1 MKPIAAY
8 DQVDELISGDVVVVG
23 GGVAGLMA
31 ALSLAPRWVTVL
43 TKTELANGSASNLAQ
58 GGVAA
63 ALAADDSPA
72 EHTADTLDAGA
83 GLCDRLVVD
92 VLTTEGPQRVR
103 RLIELGAHF
112 DRDAGGSLLLGREGA
127 HRRRRILHANGD
139 ATGAEMVRA
148 LVAAVRK
155 EPAIDVREQVFVRDL
170 VTAGGRAAPGRV
182 TGVLARYP
190 DGRTVLHRAAAVVLA
205 TGGLGQL
212 YARTTNPPAAT
223 GDGLAMAAR
232 AGARLAD
239 LEFVQFHPTALLA
252 GEDPLPLITEAVR
265 GEGAK
270 LLNDAGERFM
280 LAVDPRA
287 ELAPRDIVARA
298 IWRQQQAGRRVLL
311 DATHL
316 GTTAT
321 GDEVFPRR
329 FPTVYE
335 HCRRLGI
342 DPCREPIPVTPA
354 AHYAMGGIAV
364 DSRGR
369 SSLDGLWACGEV
381 ASTGV
386 HGANR
391 LASNSLLEALV
402 FGVRVAEDLRL
413 WTASQ
418 QAIRPISAD
427 VVWREEGGSHGATNQ
442 QVRETIRGLMW
453 DRAGLVRH
461 HDGLTAALAKLDRL
475 ARELPDAGSE
485 TANLLTV
492 ARLVTAAALVRKE
505 SRGAHYRADYPQ
517 PQSAWQHRHYWAYRP
532 GRPAGELPIEPAPE
546 YEVAA

>member
-1 MKPIAAY
+1 MKPIEAS
-8 DQVDELISGDVVVVG
+8 DRSDEVTSSDVVVVG
-23 GGVAGLMA
+23 GGIAGLMA
-31 ALSLAPRWVTVL
+31 ALSLAPRSVTVL
-43 TKTELANGSASNLAQ
+43 TKTELTNGSASNLAQ

-63 ALAADDSPA
+63 ALSEDDSPA
-72 EHTADTLDAGA
+72 EHTADTLAAGA

-112 DRDAGGSLLLGREGA
+112 DRDPGGVLLLGREGA

-155 EPAIDVREQVFVRDL
+155 EPAIDVRERVFVQDL
-170 VTAGGRAAPGRV
+170 VIAAGGAAPGRV
-182 TGVLARYP
+182 SGVLARYP

-212 YARTTNPPAAT
+212 YACTTNPTAAT
-223 GDGLAMAAR
+223 GDGLAIAAR

-239 LEFVQFHPTALLA
+239 LEFVQFHPTALVA
-252 GEDPLPLITEAVR
+252 GEDPLPLVTEAVR
-265 GEGAK
+265 GEGGK

-280 LAVDPRA
+280 LAEHPRA
-287 ELAPRDIVARA
+287 ELAPRDVVARA

-316 GTTAT
+316 GVTAA
-321 GDEVFPRR
+321 GDAVFPGR
-329 FPTVYE
+329 FPTVCE
-335 HCRRLGI
+335 HCRRFGI

-354 AHYAMGGIAV
+354 AHYSMGGIAV
-364 DSRGR
+364 DTQGR
-369 SSLDGLWACGEV
+369 TSLAGLWACGEV

-402 FGVRVAEDLRL
+402 FGVRVAEDLRA
-413 WTASQ
+413 WTASPR
-418 QAIRPISAD
+418 AIRPVSSD
-427 VVWREEGGSHGATNQ
+427 VVWREEGGSGAEEAPL
-442 QVRETIRGLMW
+442 RAEIRRLMW
-453 DRAGLVRH
+453 DHAGLVRH
-461 HDGLTAALAKLDRL
+461 HDGLTAALAELDAL
-475 ARELPDAGSE
+475 ARELPARPSE
-485 TANLLTV
+485 TGNLLTV
-492 ARLVTAAALVRKE
+492 GRLVTAAALMRKE
-505 SRGAHYRADYPQ
+505 SRGAHHRVDYPQ
-517 PQSAWQHRHYWAYRP
+517 PRCDWQHRHYWTYRP
-532 GRPAGELPIEPAPE
+532 AAELPLEPAPE

>member
-1 MKPIAAY
+1 MKPIEASGRT
-8 DQVDELISGDVVVVG
+8 DEVTTSDVVVVG
-23 GGVAGLMA
+23 GGIAGLMA
-31 ALSLAPRWVTVL
+31 AFSLAPRSVTVL
-43 TKTELANGSASNLAQ
+43 TKTELTNGSASNLAQ

-63 ALAADDSPA
+63 ALSEDDTPA
-72 EHTADTLDAGA
+72 EHTADTVAAGA

-112 DRDAGGSLLLGREGA
+112 DRDASGVLLLGREGA

-155 EPAIDVREQVFVRDL
+155 EPAIEVREQVFVQDL
-170 VTAGGRAAPGRV
+170 VLAGRPAPSRV

-190 DGRTVLHRAAAVVLA
+190 DARTVLHRAAAVVLA

-212 YARTTNPPAAT
+212 YARTTNPTAAT

-239 LEFVQFHPTALLA
+239 LEFVQFHPTALEA
-252 GEDPLPLITEAVR
+252 GEDPLPLVTEAVR
-265 GEGAK
+265 GEGGK

-280 LAVDPRA
+280 LAEHPRA
-287 ELAPRDIVARA
+287 ELAPRDVVARA

-316 GTTAT
+316 GTTTA
-321 GDEVFPRR
+321 GDAVFPGR

-354 AHYAMGGIAV
+354 AHYSMGGIAV
-364 DSRGR
+364 DALGR
-369 SSLDGLWACGEV
+369 SSLAGLWACGEV

-402 FGVRVAEDLRL
+402 FGVRVAEDLRA

-418 QAIRPISAD
+418 QAIRPVSSD
-427 VVWREEGGSHGATNQ
+427 VVWREEVGSHHAEAPR
-442 QVRETIRGLMW
+442 REAIRRLMW
-453 DRAGLVRH
+453 DHAGLVRH
-461 HDGLTAALAKLDRL
+461 HDGLTAALDELDEL
-475 ARELPDAGSE
+475 AWELGRPSE
-485 TANLLTV
+485 TGNLLTV
-492 ARLVTAAALVRKE
+492 ARLIVAAALVRKE
-505 SRGAHYRADYPQ
+505 SRGAHHRVDYPQ
-517 PQSAWQHRHYWAYRP
+517 PRSDWQHRHYWTYRP
-532 GRPAGELPIEPAPE
+532 GPAGELPLEPAPE